1 MGKKLVVAL
10 AVVVAAL
17 LLATNP
23 LVAKA
28 GGLITSA
35 DIKNNSVKG
44 IDVKNNS
51 LRGVD
56 IKEGSLGAVPKANTL
71 TPLPPGNSQSG
82 AFSAAG
88 ANSSGPGGWIGF
100 EINYPRPLASPIV
113 NANIIDTA
121 FAADPVNCPGPGQA
135 APGYLCL
142 YGNARS
148 GVGEAYGYS
157 SSGPYGQLPNSVGV
171 GLYVPVTG
179 SQPYYDGIWT
189 VTAP

>member
-1 MGKKLVVAL
+1 MRKKLVVAL

-23 LVAKA
+23 LVVKA
-28 GGLITSA
+28 GGLITGA

-44 IDVKNNS
+44 ADVKES
-51 LRGVD
+51 
-56 IKEGSLGAVPKANTL
+56 SLGAVPKANTL
-71 TPLPPGNSQSG
+71 TLLPSGKSQSG

-88 ANSSGPGGWIGF
+88 ANSTGAGGWIAF
-100 EINYPRPLASPIV
+100 DINYPRPLAAPIADDHIV
-113 NANIIDTA
+113 DTG
-121 FAADPVNCPGPGQA
+121 FAADAAHCPGAGHA

-142 YGNARS
+142 YPSARS
-148 GVGEAYGYS
+148 NVEEAYGYS
-157 SSGPYGQLPNSVGV
+157 EDSPYDDLANSVGV

-179 SQPYYDGIWT
+179 SQPYYNGVWT